1 MGEGGLRLDEGYF
14 ESAAIPAASS
24 IFWFASFLPPFQ
36 GLISFELITQGG
48 TRFTSLALGYYLS
61 GFQPF

>member
-24 IFWFASFLPPFQ
+24 IFLVCQFSA
-36 GLISFELITQGG
+36 
-48 TRFTSLALGYYLS
+48 ALS
-61 GFQPF
+61 GLDFF